1 LRADL
6 SGARNPSAP
15 SDLRMP
21 IRNPRDFWAGAIYL
35 ALGLAVLWIGHG
47 YPIGSSARMGPG
59 YFPAALGALL
69 TLFGMASVA
78 RSFVRAGEPI
88 APFAWR
94 PLLLVLGSVV
104 VFGLLVN
111 GVGALIA
118 LPVLVVIA
126 ALASRYSRLDA
137 TSVAALVGIVAFC
150 VLVFMKGL
158 GLPMPLLGNWL
169 GG

>member
-1 LRADL
+1 
-6 SGARNPSAP
+6 
-15 SDLRMP
+15 MT

-35 ALGLAVLWIGHG
+35 ALAVAVLWIGRS
-47 YPIGSSARMGPG
+47 YTLGSSARMGPG
-59 YFPAALGALL
+59 YFPAVLGLL
-69 TLFGMASVA
+69 LALFGAASVVC
-78 RSFVRAGEPI
+78 SFVRAGEPI
-88 APFAWR
+88 TPFAWR

-118 LPVLVVIA
+118 LPILIVIA
-126 ALASRYSRLDA
+126 AMASRYSRPDA

-158 GLPMPLLGNWL
+158 GLPMPLIGTWL